1 MMYGNSSMGYSYSP
15 TAEMIELTTPTFALS
30 SLVQAAA
37 DKVVIT
43 IPPLLTPP
51 LSLHPLAGMMVQ
63 EDITKNN

>member
-1 MMYGNSSMGYSYSP
+1 
-15 TAEMIELTTPTFALS
+15 MIELTTPTFAPN

-43 IPPLLTPP
+43 THLLLTPP